1 MRRFTP
7 GNRITLLRN
16 GTEYFPAL
24 QTAIAAA
31 SREIFLECYIFAAD
45 ISGLRVAE
53 ALSAAAARGV
63 EVHVLVDG
71 WGAKNFLSPYL
82 IDKLRGGGVQF
93 AKYRPEVAPWQFRT
107 RRLRRLHR
115 KLVCI
120 DGTIAFVGGIN
131 IIDDMNTPGH
141 VPPRIDFAVRVEGP
155 VVASVAQTMQYLWS
169 LIQFAQMREVQ
180 EMFFQLPPVRVPP
193 RAGEQTA
200 KLVIRDNLRNRRE
213 IEQAYLTAIHSARSE
228 ILIANAYF
236 LPGVRFR
243 RAIVAAAERG
253 VHVIL
258 LLQGRVEYVLL
269 RYASRALYGQ
279 LLAAGV
285 EIQEHHRSFLHAKV
299 AVIDRRWSTVGS
311 SNIDPF
317 SLLMSREANIVVRHA
332 AFAEELRR
340 EVRRIIERG
349 ARRVIPGDWKNRSAL
364 HKAAVWVAY
373 GFVRFTMGVLGYG
386 AEDRLHRRAA
396 AE

>member
-7 GNRITLLRN
+7 GNRITLLKN

-24 QTAIAAA
+24 LEAIASAHE
-31 SREIFLECYIFAAD
+31 EIHLECYIFAAD
-45 ISGLRVAE
+45 VTGLRIAG
-53 ALSAAAARGV
+53 ALQDAAARGV
-63 EVHVLVDG
+63 KVHVLVDG

-82 IDKLRGGGVQF
+82 IDSLKSSGVEF

-120 DGTIAFVGGIN
+120 DSSIAFVGGIN

-141 VPPRIDFAVRVEGP
+141 VPPRIDFAVRIEGP
-155 VVASVAQTMQYLWS
+155 VVPFVVETMRYVWT
-169 LIQFAQMREVQ
+169 LIQFAQMKEAGDRL
-180 EMFFQLPPVRVPP
+180 FQLPPPP
-193 RAGEQTA
+193 PGRRAGDQTA

-213 IEQAYLTAIHSARSE
+213 IEQAYLTAIHNARSE

-243 RAIVAAAERG
+243 RALVAAAERG
-253 VHVIL
+253 VHVTL

-269 RYASRALYGQ
+269 HYASRALYGQ
-279 LLAAGV
+279 LLSAGV
-285 EIQEHHRSFLHAKV
+285 EIQEHHKSFLHAKV
-299 AVIDRRWSTVGS
+299 AVIDRRWATVGS

-317 SLLMSREANIVVRHA
+317 SLLMSREANIVVRNA
-332 AFAEELRR
+332 QFAEELRR
-340 EVRRIIERG
+340 EVREIIASG
-349 ARRVIPGDWKNRSAL
+349 AQKLVHSDWRNRSTV
-364 HKAAVWVAY
+364 HKAAVWAAY

-386 AEDRLHRRAA
+386 AEDRLHIG
-396 AE
+396 E

>member
-1 MRRFTP
+1 MRRFTS
-7 GNRITLLRN
+7 GNRISLLRN

-24 QTAIAAA
+24 LDAIAAA
-31 SREIFLECYIFAAD
+31 RDEIYLECYIFAAD
-45 ISGLRVAE
+45 VTGLRVAE
-53 ALSAAAARGV
+53 ALQRAAGRGV
-63 EVHVLVDG
+63 RVHVLVDG

-82 IDKLRGGGVQF
+82 IDNLRSAGVQF

-120 DGTIAFVGGIN
+120 DRDIAFIGGIN

-155 VVASVAQTMQYLWS
+155 VVSSVVQTMLYVWTF
-169 LIQFAQMREVQ
+169 IQFAQMKEAGDAL
-180 EMFFQLPPVRVPP
+180 FQLPPPPQVKRV
-193 RAGEQTA
+193 GNQTA

-213 IEQAYLTAIHSARSE
+213 IEQAYLTAIHSARTE

-243 RAIVAAAERG
+243 QALVAAAERG
-253 VHVIL
+253 VRVTL
-258 LLQGRVEYVLL
+258 LLQGQVEYVLL

-279 LLAAGV
+279 LLQAGV
-285 EIQEHHRSFLHAKV
+285 EIQEHYGSFLHAKV
-299 AVIDRRWSTVGS
+299 AVIDRRWATVGS

-317 SLLMSREANIVVRHA
+317 SLLMSREANIVVRNA
-332 AFAEELRR
+332 GFADELRR
-340 EVRRIIERG
+340 EVLEIIASG
-349 ARRVIPGDWKNRSAL
+349 ARQLVPDDWRNRSPV
-364 HKAAVWVAY
+364 HKAAVWAAY
-373 GFVRFTMGVLGYG
+373 GFVRFTMGIFGYG
-386 AEDRLHRRAA
+386 SEVRLHIG
-396 AE
+396 E

>member
-7 GNRITLLRN
+7 GNRITLLKN

-24 QTAIAAA
+24 ELAIGGAQ
-31 SREIFLECYIFAAD
+31 RDIYLECYIFAAD
-45 ISGLRVAE
+45 ATGLRIAG
-53 ALSAAAARGV
+53 ALRAAAGRGV
-63 EVHVLVDG
+63 DVHVMVDG

-82 IDKLRGGGVQF
+82 IDSLKTGGVHF

-120 DGTIAFVGGIN
+120 DDAVAFVGGIN
-131 IIDDMNTPGH
+131 VIDDMNTPGH
-141 VPPRIDFAVRVEGP
+141 IPPRLDFAVRVEGP
-155 VVASVAQTMQYLWS
+155 VAGAVVQTMKHLWA
-169 LIQFAQMREVQ
+169 LIQLAQMRDVGE
-180 EMFFQLPPVRVPP
+180 QLFPPPP
-193 RAGEQTA
+193 RTAHAGDQTA

-213 IEQAYLTAIHSARSE
+213 IEQAYLTAIHTARSE

-243 RAIVAAAERG
+243 RALVDAAQRG
-253 VHVIL
+253 VQVTL

-269 RYASRALYGQ
+269 HYASRALYGQ
-279 LLAAGV
+279 LLQAGV
-285 EIQEHHRSFLHAKV
+285 EIQEHHKSFLHAKV
-299 AVIDRRWSTVGS
+299 AVIDGRWATVGS

-317 SLLMSREANIVVRHA
+317 SLLMSREANIVVRNA

-340 EVRRIIERG
+340 EVRRMITVGGKRL
-349 ARRVIPGDWKNRSAL
+349 APGDWKNRSAV
-364 HKAAVWVAY
+364 HKAAVWAAY
-373 GFVRFTMGVLGYG
+373 GFVRFIMGVLGYG
-386 AEDRLHRRAA
+386 AEDRLHTG
-396 AE
+396 E

>member
-24 QTAIAAA
+24 EYAIGVAQ
-31 SREIFLECYIFAAD
+31 RDIYLECYIFAAD
-45 ISGLRVAE
+45 ATGLRIAE
-53 ALSAAAARGV
+53 ALRAAAGRGV
-63 EVHVLVDG
+63 DVHVMVDG

-82 IDKLRGGGVQF
+82 IDRLKTGGVQF

-120 DGTIAFVGGIN
+120 DDTVAFVGGIN
-131 IIDDMNTPGH
+131 VIDDMNTPGQT
-141 VPPRIDFAVRVEGP
+141 PPRLDFAVRVEGP
-155 VVASVAQTMQYLWS
+155 VAGAVVQTMKHLWA
-169 LIQFAQMREVQ
+169 LIQFAHMRDGGEGL
-180 EMFFQLPPVRVPP
+180 FSPPP
-193 RAGEQTA
+193 RTARAGDQTA

-213 IEQAYLTAIHSARSE
+213 IEQAYLTAIHNARSE

-243 RAIVAAAERG
+243 RALVAAAERG
-253 VHVIL
+253 VQVTL

-269 RYASRALYGQ
+269 HYASRALYGQ
-279 LLAAGV
+279 LLHAGV
-285 EIQEHHRSFLHAKV
+285 EIQEHHKSFLHAKV
-299 AVIDRRWSTVGS
+299 AVIDRRWATIGS

-317 SLLMSREANIVVRHA
+317 SLLMSREANIVVRNV
-332 AFAEELRR
+332 AFAGELRR
-340 EVRRIIERG
+340 EVRRIIATG
-349 ARRVIPGDWKNRSAL
+349 GRRLAPGDWKNRSTV
-364 HKAAVWVAY
+364 HKAAVWAAY
-373 GFVRFTMGVLGYG
+373 GFVRFIMGVLGYG
-386 AEDRLHRRAA
+386 AEDRLHIG
-396 AE
+396 E

>member
-1 MRRFTP
+1 MRRFLP

-24 QTAIAAA
+24 RAAIAAA
-31 SREIFLECYIFAAD
+31 RAEIYLECYIFAAD
-45 ISGLRVAE
+45 VTGLSIAE
-53 ALSAAAARGV
+53 ALQAAAARGV
-63 EVHVLVDG
+63 AVHVLVDG

-82 IDKLRGGGVQF
+82 IDSLRAAGVKF

-115 KLVCI
+115 KLVSI
-120 DGTIAFVGGIN
+120 DAEVAFVGGIN

-141 VPPRIDFAVRVEGP
+141 KPPRIDFAVRVEGP
-155 VVASVAQTMQYLWS
+155 IVPAVVYTMRYLWS
-169 LIQFAQMREVQ
+169 FIQFAQMKDAGDAL
-180 EMFFQLPPVRVPP
+180 FQLPPPP
-193 RAGEQTA
+193 PAHRAGDQTG

-213 IEQAYLTAIHSARSE
+213 IEQAYLAAIHNARSE

-243 RAIVAAAERG
+243 HALAAAAERG

-269 RYASRALYGQ
+269 HYASRALYGQ

-285 EIQEHHRSFLHAKV
+285 EIHEHHQSFLHAKV
-299 AVIDRRWSTVGS
+299 AVIDRRWATVGS

-317 SLLMSREANIVVRHA
+317 SLMMSREANIVVRNA
-332 AFAEELRR
+332 DFAEELRR
-340 EVRRIIERG
+340 EVRRIMEDG
-349 ARRVIPGDWKNRSAL
+349 ALKLAPADWKNRSAV
-364 HKAAVWVAY
+364 HKAAVWAAY
-373 GFVRFTMGVLGYG
+373 GFVRFTMGVFGYG
-386 AEDRLHRRAA
+386 AEDRLHIG
-396 AE
+396 E

>member
-7 GNRITLLRN
+7 GNRITLLKN

-24 QTAIAAA
+24 LEAIASA
-31 SREIFLECYIFAAD
+31 REDIHIECYIFAAD
-45 ISGLRVAE
+45 VTGLRVAN
-53 ALSAAAARGV
+53 ALQAAAARGV
-63 EVHVLVDG
+63 KVHVLVDG

-82 IDKLRGGGVQF
+82 IDSLKASGVEF

-115 KLVCI
+115 KLVCV
-120 DGTIAFVGGIN
+120 DSRIAFVGGIN
-131 IIDDMNTPGH
+131 LIDDMNTPGH

-155 VVASVAQTMQYLWS
+155 VVPFVVATMKYVWT
-169 LIQFAQMREVQ
+169 LIQFAQMKEAGDAL
-180 EMFFQLPPVRVPP
+180 FQLPPPP
-193 RAGEQTA
+193 PGRRAGDQTA

-213 IEQAYLTAIHSARSE
+213 IEQAYLTAIANARSE

-243 RAIVAAAERG
+243 RALVAAAERG
-253 VHVIL
+253 VHVTL

-269 RYASRALYGQ
+269 HYASRALYGQ
-279 LLAAGV
+279 LLQAGV
-285 EIQEHHRSFLHAKV
+285 EIQEHHKSFLHAKV
-299 AVIDRRWSTVGS
+299 AVIDRRWATVGS

-317 SLLMSREANIVVRHA
+317 SLLMSREANIVVRNA

-340 EVRRIIERG
+340 EVRKIIEDGSRKLV
-349 ARRVIPGDWKNRSAL
+349 RSDWRNRSAV
-364 HKAAVWVAY
+364 HKAAVWAAY

-386 AEDRLHRRAA
+386 AEDRLHIG
-396 AE
+396 E